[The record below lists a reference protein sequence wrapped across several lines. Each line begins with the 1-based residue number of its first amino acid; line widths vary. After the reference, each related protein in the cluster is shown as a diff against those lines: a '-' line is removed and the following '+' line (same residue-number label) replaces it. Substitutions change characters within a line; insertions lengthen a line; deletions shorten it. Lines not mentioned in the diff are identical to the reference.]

1 MTAMTIVALVGSL
14 FAVGI
19 GFATIVGEGGYS
31 FDMRKKNRRTAKD
44 GRVGGRRAEDRV
56 SA

>member
-31 FDMRKKNRRTAKD
+31 FDMRKKNRRTSKD
-44 GRVGGRRAEDRV
+44 GRLGGRRADDRA

>member
-31 FDMRKKNRRTAKD
+31 FDMRKKNRRAAKD
-44 GRVGGRRAEDRV
+44 GRLGGRRAEDRV